1 MKKKIL
7 TILTVILML
16 TLSFVVLAA
25 PTTKKQETGIEMIQ
39 LEMLEVMNVERKNPK
54 TLEEATVLVKETKTR
69 LENAKIAKQALL
81 DMGYD
86 KEYPAVVLT
95 DSEILTCSN
104 NLEYYKEQ
112 EVKFQEE
119 RKWTQFA
126 HDYPTATKV
135 WKYMK
140 EELGWNDY
148 VCAGVMGNFM
158 AETGGQTL
166 SLNPSL
172 YGESGAYYGI
182 AQWSIKYNPS
192 IGGASLDSQLNH
204 LENTVKREIDTYG
217 SKYCSGFDYN
227 SFKSLQN
234 EREAALAFAKAYE
247 RCASFTYSVR
257 QSNATKAYN
266 YFVK

>member
-7 TILTVILML
+7 TILTVILL
-16 TLSFVVLAA
+16 ATLSFVVLAA
-25 PTTKKQETGIEMIQ
+25 PTTKKQETGMEKIQ
-39 LEMLEVMNVERKNPK
+39 IEMLEVLENEKQDPQ
-54 TLEEATVLVKETKTR
+54 TLEEATVLVKETKER
-69 LENAKIAKQALL
+69 IENAEIAKQALL
-81 DMGYD
+81 DMGYN
-86 KEYPAVVLT
+86 EECPAVILT
-95 DSEILTCSN
+95 DTEISICST
-104 NLEYYKEQ
+104 NLEYYEEKEN
-112 EVKFQEE
+112 KFQEE
-119 RKWTQFA
+119 MKWA
-126 HDYPTATKV
+126 KMLNDYPTATKV

-172 YGESGAYYGI
+172 YAEGGAYYGI

-192 IGGASLDSQLNH
+192 IGGASLNSQLNH
-204 LENTVKREIDTYG
+204 LGNTVKKEFDVYG
-217 SKYCSGFDYN
+217 SKYRSGFNYD